1 MSVSTPTAFQL
12 KGSLFTL
19 TVLQLLNTDIK
30 LFAQQLHEV
39 ISKAPQFFLY
49 APVVIDLQALPD
61 QKCEIDLAGICHL
74 LRDAMLIPVGVRG
87 GSTQQHEQ
95 ATTVGLAVLSMARSE
110 TPTSKTKTVAKEA
123 TATPTTSKLITQ
135 PVRSG
140 QQIYAKD
147 ADLIILGSVS
157 PGAEILADG
166 HIHVYGPLR
175 GRALAGINDNIEARI
190 FCHSMQA
197 ELISIAGRYILNETW
212 TSSDAK
218 TPIQIFLQEGKI
230 EIQSL

>member
-1 MSVSTPTAFQL
+1 MTTSTPTAFQL
-12 KGSLFTL
+12 KGNLFTL
-19 TVLQLLNTDIK
+19 TVLHLLKTDLK
-30 LFAQQLHEV
+30 LFAEQLQDV
-39 ISKAPQFFLY
+39 ISKAPKFFLH
-49 APVVIDLQALPD
+49 APVVIDLQALSE
-61 QKCEIDLAGICHL
+61 QGELELAAICQL
-74 LRDAMLIPVGVRG
+74 LRDAILIPVGVRG
-87 GSTQQHEQ
+87 GSKQQHEL
-95 ATTVGLAVLSMARSE
+95 AEEVGLAVLSMARSE
-110 TPTSKTKTVAKEA
+110 TTKIKKSAK
-123 TATPTTSKLITQ
+123 TATVTPASSKLITQ

-175 GRALAGINDNIEARI
+175 GRALAGINDNTEARI

-212 TSSDAK
+212 TNSDAQ
-218 TPIQIFLQEGKI
+218 TPIQIFLQDGKI
-230 EIQSL
+230 EIESL